1 MTYQQL
7 LEQLQQ
13 LSKERLQDTVTILD
27 PYEGEYI
34 AVIDTNTADPE
45 VNDVLDEGHFF
56 LILKA

>member
-13 LSKERLQDTVTILD
+13 LPQERLQDTVTVLD
-27 PYEGEYI
+27 PYESEYI
-34 AVIDTNTADPE
+34 AVFDTNTADPA